1 MQILTKAIKEKLI
14 ANHKAQDGTK
24 SFKAVL
30 KLFNPTG
37 IGTWYLSELNPENNN
52 AFGLCCLH
60 EEEFGYVNLDELL
73 EVKGQF
79 GLGIERDRLFTPK
92 TFDECKQK
100 ENLNERGKVVYNN
113 KPDPITSIK
122 EYKIDEKGKRVLIP
136 MTEEEEYKNAGI
148 TKAEINK

>member
-52 AFGLCCLH
+52 AFGD
-60 EEEFGYVNLDELL
+60 NDELD
-73 EVKGQF
+73 
-79 GLGIERDRLFTPK
+79 IEFNYYY
-92 TFDECKQK
+92 
-100 ENLNERGKVVYNN
+100 NLK
-113 KPDPITSIK
+113 
-122 EYKIDEKGKRVLIP
+122 
-136 MTEEEEYKNAGI
+136 
-148 TKAEINK
+148 